1 MLHVRMPPNTMYK
14 IYSKWIKYLNV
25 RSETIKLLEKNIGNT
40 LLDINDSK
48 ILCGP
53 SPRVMEIKAKI
64 SKKGLVKLK
73 SFCTAKGNNEQY

>member
-1 MLHVRMPPNTMYK
+1 MLHVRTPPNTIYK

-25 RSETIKLLEKNIGNT
+25 RSETIKLLEKNIGST

-53 SPRVMEIKAKI
+53 YPRVMEIKAKI
-64 SKKGLVKLK
+64 SKKGLVK